1 VCVCFCV
8 CVCACVCTN
17 DYFGPIF
24 SEELGS
30 VPYSTKSNIIIYIMT
45 MDNNKKY
52 TPAAQWPTS
61 NNSSGIISQKNT
73 VKIQY

>member
-1 VCVCFCV
+1 VCV
-8 CVCACVCTN
+8 CVCAQTTISDLYLAN
-17 DYFGPIF
+17 
-24 SEELGS
+24 
-30 VPYSTKSNIIIYIMT
+30 STKSNIIIYIMN

-52 TPAAQWPTS
+52 TLAAQGPSS